1 MAMEYRKIQLI
12 GGSSYAI
19 TLPKDWVSEVKLKPG
34 DFVTIQKQS
43 DLSLLLV
50 PQRAGKTVGQVF
62 SEAIVE
68 VNESADMDHI
78 FRMIVGLYLVG
89 YQTIKVRFLK
99 RYSELRNKLVEFI
112 RRKLL
117 GVEVVD
123 EKINEIT
130 LQTFIE
136 FREFPSIK
144 LITRMMT
151 IAQSM
156 LNDSIQALIDGDAE
170 IAKDVIERDDNVD
183 RLYLLSVRQLKKAV
197 EDRNILR
204 ELEIKDFRHV
214 LGYRLIT
221 KSIERAA
228 DHAARIADISSKIH
242 EPLTDNLRSIIVE
255 LGKYANTMLENSWRA
270 LIKMDMDLANETIS
284 SRRWMISM
292 VEEASLMI
300 LENYK
305 DPKTVM
311 SLSLVLES
319 LKRIAEYACDVAEIV
334 INLAIANRDRV
345 KIGRPMEE
353 L

>member
-1 MAMEYRKIQLI
+1 MEYRKIQLI

-50 PQRAGKTVGQVF
+50 PQRAGKAIEQVF

-68 VNESADMDHI
+68 VNEAVDMDRI

-89 YQTIKVRFLK
+89 YQTIKVRFIK
-99 RYSELRNKLVEFI
+99 RYSEIRNKLVEFI

-123 EKINEIT
+123 EKINEVT

-151 IAQSM
+151 ITQSM
-156 LNDSIQALIDGDAE
+156 LNDSIQALMDMDIE
-170 IAKDVIERDDNVD
+170 LAKDVIERDDNVD

-228 DHAARIADISSKIH
+228 DHAARIADISAKIY
-242 EPLTDNLRSIIVE
+242 EPVADKLRSVMVE
-255 LGKYANTMLENSWRA
+255 LAKYANMMLENSWRS

-284 SRRWMISM
+284 SRRWILSM
-292 VEEASLMI
+292 VEETSLMI
-300 LENYK
+300 LESYK
-305 DPKTVM
+305 DPKIVM
-311 SLSLVLES
+311 NLSLVLES
-319 LKRIAEYACDVAEIV
+319 LKRIAEYACDIAEIV
-334 INLAIANRDRV
+334 INLAIANKDKVRV
-345 KIGRPMEE
+345 GRSVEE
-353 L
+353 

>member
-1 MAMEYRKIQLI
+1 MEYRKIQLI

-43 DLSLLLV
+43 DLSLILV
-50 PQRAGKTVGQVF
+50 PQRAGKTVEQVF

-68 VNESADMDHI
+68 VDEAADMDRI

-89 YQTIKVRFLK
+89 YQTIKVKFTK
-99 RYSELRNKLVEFI
+99 RYSEIRNKLIEFT
-112 RRKLL
+112 RKKLL

-123 EKINEIT
+123 EKMNEVT

-136 FREFPSIK
+136 FREFPSIR

-151 IAQSM
+151 ITQSM
-156 LNDSIQALIDGDAE
+156 LNDSIQALIDMDAE
-170 IAKDVIERDDNVD
+170 LARDVIERDDNVD
-183 RLYLLSVRQLKKAV
+183 RLYLLSVRQLKRAV

-228 DHAARIADISSKIH
+228 DHAARIADISARIH
-242 EPLTDNLRSIIVE
+242 EPLIDKLRPIIVE
-255 LGKYANTMLENSWRA
+255 LAKYANTMLENSWRA
-270 LIKMDMDLANETIS
+270 LIKMDMDLANDTIS
-284 SRRWMISM
+284 SRRWILSM

-300 LENYK
+300 LESYK
-305 DPKTVM
+305 DPRIVM

-319 LKRIAEYACDVAEIV
+319 LKRIAEYACDIAEIV
-334 INLAIANRDRV
+334 INLAIASRDKIR
-345 KIGRPMEE
+345 IGRSIEE
-353 L
+353 

>member
-1 MAMEYRKIQLI
+1 LI
-12 GGSSYAI
+12 
-19 TLPKDWVSEVKLKPG
+19 
-34 DFVTIQKQS
+34 
-43 DLSLLLV
+43 LV
-50 PQRAGKTVGQVF
+50 PQRAGKAVGQVF
-62 SEAIVE
+62 SEAFVE
-68 VNESADMDHI
+68 VDEAVDMDRI

-89 YQTIKVRFLK
+89 YQAIKVRFIK
-99 RYSELRNKLVEFI
+99 RYSEVRNRLVEFI

-123 EKINEIT
+123 EKINEVT

-151 IAQSM
+151 ITQSM
-156 LNDSIQALIDGDAE
+156 LNDSIQALMDMDAE
-170 IAKDVIERDDNVD
+170 LAKDVIERDDNVD

-204 ELEIKDFRHV
+204 ELEIRDFRHV

-228 DHAARIADISSKIH
+228 DHAARIADISAKIH
-242 EPLTDNLRSIIVE
+242 EPITDKLRSIMIE
-255 LGKYANTMLENSWRA
+255 LAKYANTMLENSWRA

-284 SRRWMISM
+284 SRRWMLSM

-300 LENYK
+300 LESYK
-305 DPKTVM
+305 DPKIVVN
-311 SLSLVLES
+311 LSLVLES
-319 LKRIAEYACDVAEIV
+319 LKRIAEYACDIAEIV
-334 INLAIANRDRV
+334 INLAIASKDRI
-345 KIGRPMEE
+345 KIGRSVEE
-353 L
+353 